1 MGAANCCKKPTEIVL
16 NEEIRQYEGEKQ
28 NSHDRDSYPQDTEF
42 IQKEENAQDDLFN
55 QKLYEQDSSP
65 QIGGAYEVPIKES
78 SPAQYNQ
85 IEEFDDNNIQ
95 NLNENQYTPEEL
107 AQYNLNN
114 QNINKDEIKDL
125 ENINQTGQSVQKPGE
140 PIKYEVQQ
148 SNISNISNQQ
158 QVDNATLISQR
169 SAAPINLISQV
180 AKSKQMTSIP
190 ESNNEELNI
199 PQQSSKLQPMQQ
211 EEKEDL
217 NKYFQVPSNIPNAL
231 AKTKTTAPSTF
242 NMDDIEKLIQQHQ
255 NQQQIKT
262 DNINS
267 VSPTM
272 ENVDINK
279 YFKSMT
285 LANQNPVDLN
295 KLLQNNQMINSNTN
309 EVDINKYFQT
319 GIKQDDIINMKDLPE
334 TFGSTNI
341 NNYIPQ
347 QQETTTTTTKI
358 TQIENINPN
367 DLKKIEVNVNESLP
381 ESFGSN
387 NIQKLGLEQ
396 YPETKITTN
405 VSKKTENI
413 DVKDIPQTLTNQQ
426 INEIIN
432 MKDLPQTFG
441 SNNINNNLKQTTT
454 TTTTTT
460 KTTGNIDLNNLQG
473 NLTNEQINKIIDMKN
488 LPDTFGSN
496 YINNYKKTKTTTI
509 TKTSGNIDLNNLQRN
524 LTVSEINNI
533 INMRDLPNTFG
544 SNNMQQTT
552 TSTISKTNEN
562 SPIDLKQFGIIQDT
576 SPSVENKDK
585 DINIITNTV
594 QNSVELPTED
604 YSKYFEQQGDNQTT
618 TPPID
623 LQQIDISN
631 IVHGSNITFKQPSQD
646 LTSYSN
652 INNYEESQP
661 VVKPTSST
669 PIVPIGTNINPTS
682 RSAINSSNINL
693 NNSGLYNSQQQT
705 TTTTTA
711 IKTNEIPSGTS
722 YAQSYVLPTNNI
734 LNKVNTTKVAQPY
747 VGQNQTLGY
756 SYTMPT
762 TFK

>member
-1 MGAANCCKKPTEIVL
+1 M
-16 NEEIRQYEGEKQ
+16 
-28 NSHDRDSYPQDTEF
+28 
-42 IQKEENAQDDLFN
+42 
-55 QKLYEQDSSP
+55 KL
-65 QIGGAYEVPIKES
+65 
-78 SPAQYNQ
+78 
-85 IEEFDDNNIQ
+85 
-95 NLNENQYTPEEL
+95 
-107 AQYNLNN
+107 
-114 QNINKDEIKDL
+114 
-125 ENINQTGQSVQKPGE
+125 
-140 PIKYEVQQ
+140 
-148 SNISNISNQQ
+148 
-158 QVDNATLISQR
+158 
-169 SAAPINLISQV
+169 
-180 AKSKQMTSIP
+180 
-190 ESNNEELNI
+190 
-199 PQQSSKLQPMQQ
+199 
-211 EEKEDL
+211 
-217 NKYFQVPSNIPNAL
+217 
-231 AKTKTTAPSTF
+231 
-242 NMDDIEKLIQQHQ
+242 
-255 NQQQIKT
+255 
-262 DNINS
+262 
-267 VSPTM
+267 
-272 ENVDINK
+272 
-279 YFKSMT
+279 
-285 LANQNPVDLN
+285 
-295 KLLQNNQMINSNTN
+295 
-309 EVDINKYFQT
+309 
-319 GIKQDDIINMKDLPE
+319 
-334 TFGSTNI
+334 STN
-341 NNYIPQ
+341 
-347 QQETTTTTTKI
+347 
-358 TQIENINPN
+358 
-367 DLKKIEVNVNESLP
+367 
-381 ESFGSN
+381 
-387 NIQKLGLEQ
+387 
-396 YPETKITTN
+396 
-405 VSKKTENI
+405 
-413 DVKDIPQTLTNQQ
+413 
-426 INEIIN
+426 
-432 MKDLPQTFG
+432 
-441 SNNINNNLKQTTT
+441 
-454 TTTTTT
+454 
-460 KTTGNIDLNNLQG
+460 
-473 NLTNEQINKIIDMKN
+473 
-488 LPDTFGSN
+488 
-496 YINNYKKTKTTTI
+496 INNYKKTKTTTI

-585 DINIITNTV
+585 DIIITNTV